1 MGKLLV
7 TAAIL
12 ILFGPIIGVHLGVHP
27 AILPLVGIAF
37 GLVAAVRGAHSPPD
51 RDGAPSAGAEADAE
65 ILCNIT
71 IDHSPNSGIGI
82 TDVGG
87 AEWFDAGQRLHVR
100 MTPDDVR
107 PAVTGSDAI
116 RSEIG

>member
-7 TAAIL
+7 AAAIL
-12 ILFGPIIGVHLGVHP
+12 ILFGPIIGVYLGVHP

-37 GLVAAVRGAHSPPD
+37 GLVAAVRGAHPLPD

-65 ILCNIT
+65 ILCNT
-71 IDHSPNSGIGI
+71 TVHYSPNRGIGI

-87 AEWFDAGQRLHVR
+87 AA
-100 MTPDDVR
+100 
-107 PAVTGSDAI
+107 
-116 RSEIG
+116 